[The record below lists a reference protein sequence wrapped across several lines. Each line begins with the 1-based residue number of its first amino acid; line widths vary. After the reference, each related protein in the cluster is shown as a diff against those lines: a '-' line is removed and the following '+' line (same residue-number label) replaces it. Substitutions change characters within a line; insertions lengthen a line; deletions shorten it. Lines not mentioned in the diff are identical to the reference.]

1 MTTPDPNQNPYDP
14 RSQPGPQGPSDQPVG
29 PPYAGPPPYAGGS
42 SEPTVPPGEP
52 SPLPTWPQQPDGSAY
67 PQYGYGQVP
76 PYPGG
81 QSPGPQYPGQPPFP
95 GQSPYPGAEYPGAQ
109 YPGAQYPGLQY
120 PSAQY
125 PSAQYPSAQYPGQ
138 PPYPGTQYP
147 GQPPYPGTQYPG
159 QPYPDPYPTG
169 PYGAGT
175 PYGGQVPYLADPLVP
190 HPGGG
195 FSAWWNSLW
204 SAFGR
209 SWKQLLSI
217 VALTSALPGI
227 LLAIVAVELL
237 SRSFTVIDDGVTS
250 DVTVHWGVFG
260 AFLGLGAALGI
271 VALFASAIG
280 WSGSMW
286 LVTRQAAGAPAT
298 VGEALAFG
306 ARRCLRLGGL
316 LVVVGLMVVLGLIAC
331 VLPGLYLAVAAS
343 LVVPFAVFDRGTSAI
358 GGSFR
363 LVNRNF
369 GAVLGRLLIMYLL
382 TGAVSGVLNLIVSTI
397 VGGSATTT
405 TTTTGTGPS
414 AGAVVGEAIF
424 SAVVTVPT
432 TSFLI
437 IGILMTYAQMRA
449 RAIPTTAHDLVNSL
463 GA

>member
-14 RSQPGPQGPSDQPVG
+14 RSQPGPQDPSNQPGG
-29 PPYAGPPPYAGGS
+29 PPYAGPSPYAGGN

-52 SPLPTWPQQPDGSAY
+52 SALPTWPQQPDGSAY

-81 QSPGPQYPGQPPFP
+81 QNPGPQYPGQ
-95 GQSPYPGAEYPGAQ
+95 Q
-109 YPGAQYPGLQY
+109 YPGPQYPG
-120 PSAQY
+120 P
-125 PSAQYPSAQYPGQ
+125 QYPG
-138 PPYPGTQYP
+138 P
-147 GQPPYPGTQYPG
+147 QYPG
-159 QPYPDPYPTG
+159 QPYPDPYPSG

-175 PYGGQVPYLADPLVP
+175 PYGGQLGYPADPLVP

-195 FSAWWNSLW
+195 IGAWWNTLW
-204 SAFGR
+204 SAFAR
-209 SWKQLLSI
+209 SWKQLLPI
-217 VALTSALPGI
+217 VAVTSALPGI
-227 LLAIVAVELL
+227 LLAVVGVELL
-237 SRSFTVIDDGVTS
+237 SRSFTVVDNGVTN
-250 DVTVHWGVFG
+250 DVTAHWGVFG
-260 AFLGLGAALGI
+260 AFVGLAVALGI
-271 VALFASAIG
+271 IALFAAAIG
-280 WSGSMW
+280 WSGAMW

-298 VGEALAFG
+298 VGDALRFG

-316 LVVVGLMVVLGLIAC
+316 LVVVGLMVVVGLVAC
-331 VLPGLYLAVAAS
+331 FLPGLYLAVAAS

-382 TGAVSGVLNLIVSTI
+382 VGAVSGVLNLIVSTI
-397 VGGSATTT
+397 AGGSATTT
-405 TTTTGTGPS
+405 TTASGPS
-414 AGAVVGEAIF
+414 AGSLIGQAVF
-424 SAVVTVPT
+424 SAIVSVPT
-432 TSFLI
+432 TIFLI

-449 RAIPTTAHDLVNSL
+449 RAVPTTAHDLVNSL

>member
-14 RSQPGPQGPSDQPVG
+14 RSQPGPQNPSDQPGG
-29 PPYAGPPPYAGGS
+29 PPYAGPSPYADGT
-42 SEPTVPPGEP
+42 SEPTVPPGGAP
-52 SPLPTWPQQPDGSAY
+52 SLPTWPQQPDGSSY

-81 QSPGPQYPGQPPFP
+81 QNPGPQYPGQNPDAQYP
-95 GQSPYPGAEYPGAQ
+95 GQPPYPGAQ
-109 YPGAQYPGLQY
+109 YPGAQYPGG
-120 PSAQY
+120 
-125 PSAQYPSAQYPGQ
+125 QYPG
-138 PPYPGTQYP
+138 GQYP
-147 GQPPYPGTQYPG
+147 GPQYPG
-159 QPYPDPYPTG
+159 QPYPDPYPSG

-175 PYGGQVPYLADPLVP
+175 PYGGQVAYPADPLVP

-195 FSAWWNSLW
+195 FGAWWNTLW
-204 SAFGR
+204 LAFAR
-209 SWKQLLSI
+209 SWKQLLPI
-217 VALTSALPGI
+217 VALTSALPGM
-227 LLAIVAVELL
+227 LLTIVGVELL
-237 SRSFTVIDDGVTS
+237 SRSFTVVDNGVTD

-260 AFLGLGAALGI
+260 AFVGLGVALGI
-271 VALFASAIG
+271 VALFSGAIG
-280 WSGSMW
+280 WSGAMW

-298 VGEALAFG
+298 IGEALTFG

-316 LVVVGLMVVLGLIAC
+316 LVVVGLMVAAGLIAC
-331 VLPGLYLAVAAS
+331 FLPGLYLAVAAS
-343 LVVPFAVFDRGTSAI
+343 LVVPFAIFDRGTSAI

-382 TGAVSGVLNLIVSTI
+382 VGAVSGVINLIVSTI
-397 VGGSATTT
+397 AGGSATS
-405 TTTTGTGPS
+405 TTTGTGPS
-414 AGAVVGEAIF
+414 AGALIGQAVF
-424 SAVVTVPT
+424 SAIVSIPT
-432 TSFLI
+432 TIFLI